1 MDTPL
6 LRRAPRGVALPMAVM
21 AVALLTSLITAA
33 LLVLGSERRV
43 IDTQDSTVK
52 AAALAQSA
60 LQWFMNERGTAFG
73 FTTAPPAT
81 SESTRVNYAGLGYAD
96 VVLTRLR
103 PEVSGAAAV
112 YLLRSHA
119 VLTLGRMSGLPAAER
134 TVAQYAQFIK
144 QGLKVQGGWT
154 SLTGLTKNGGA
165 GTLSG
170 FDACG
175 DSAAVAGVAVPTNPG
190 YDQNGGASVPVGNP
204 PIKLLGTQAQT
215 NAAVRIDWN
224 AIVNQNAITPTV
236 TIPPGSFPTTFP
248 AGYWPVIRI
257 NTSPYT
263 LPTWGQ
269 GLIIATGDLVVS
281 GSEMW
286 NGIILVGGK
295 LTANGNNTVQGAVMS
310 GLNVLLGMTVA
321 ESDVGNGTKT
331 YGYDSCHVSAA
342 LAALSHLEPV
352 NNAWADNWAGY

>member
-6 LRRAPRGVALPMAVM
+6 LRRAQRGMALPMAVL
-21 AVALLTSLITAA
+21 AVALLTSVIAGALI
-33 LLVLGSERRV
+33 VLGSERRT
-43 IDTQDSTVK
+43 IDTQDATVK

-73 FTTAPPAT
+73 FTTAPPAAT
-81 SESTRVNYAGLGYAD
+81 ESTRVTYTGLGYAD

-112 YLLRSHA
+112 YLVRSHG
-119 VLTLGRMSGLPAAER
+119 VLTGGAFSGLPAAER
-134 TVAQYAQFIK
+134 TVAQYAQFIR

-170 FDACG
+170 FDGCG
-175 DSAAVAGVAVPTNPG
+175 DSAAVAGVAVPDNPG
-190 YDQNGGASVPVGNP
+190 YDQNGGASVPTGNP
-204 PIKLLGTQAQT
+204 PIKLMGTQAQA
-215 NAAVRIDWN
+215 NASMHLDWN

-236 TIPPGSFPTTFP
+236 TIPPGSFPATFP

-269 GLIIATGDLVVS
+269 GLIIATGNLVVS

-286 NGIILVGGK
+286 NGVILVGGK

-310 GLNVLLGMTVA
+310 GLNVLLGQTVE

-331 YGYDSCHVSAA
+331 YEYNSCYVSSA
-342 LAALSHLEPV
+342 LAALSHLQPV

>member
-73 FTTAPPAT
+73 FTTAPPAA
-81 SESTRVNYAGLGYAD
+81 SESTRVNYTGLGYAD
-96 VVLTRLR
+96 VVLTQIR
-103 PEVSGAAAV
+103 PVVGGAPAV

-310 GLNVLLGMTVA
+310 GLNVLLGMSVE